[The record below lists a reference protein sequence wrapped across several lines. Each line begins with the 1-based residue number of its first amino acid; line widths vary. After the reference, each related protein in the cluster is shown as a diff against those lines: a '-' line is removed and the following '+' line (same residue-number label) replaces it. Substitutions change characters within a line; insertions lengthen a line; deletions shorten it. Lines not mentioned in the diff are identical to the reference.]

1 MMKQVTANESE
12 NIGEGIRLSPT
23 ARVAGWSARHRWWV
37 VLAAVMTLVLA
48 GFASSTFETQILS
61 NDGGGVGESQI
72 AAELLEERSD
82 KRDES
87 AGVEEQTELL
97 VVSHPTLTVDDPEFR
112 TRVEELTGELNGLTE
127 VQSVLSF
134 YNTGSPEM
142 VSENGHAVL
151 TQVTFAGAAEREII
165 EARIDAA
172 LDVVRASG
180 QDGDGFAMAM
190 TGNVWPQMDE
200 ISEQDMS
207 RILLVTMVLG
217 LGIMLLAFRA
227 VVAAVIPL
235 VLAIWAIFLATA
247 IAAVIS
253 QVYALDGA
261 YAEMIL
267 LMGLAVGI
275 DYSLFIISRFRAERA
290 AGRAKLAAIAV
301 ASNTTGRAVFYA
313 GISVVVSL
321 AGLILTNNPIFI
333 SLSIAAIVVVLIAL
347 IGSLTLLPAILALLG
362 DNVNRLRL
370 PFLGRGKSGGGVWGA
385 IADRVLAR
393 PAIFA
398 IVSATALIALAAP
411 AAALNLGFN
420 QGAASLPNAVEAK
433 QAYKMLEEHFTAG
446 LTQPAWIVV
455 DAADV
460 DAPDVQAAVAALID
474 AVGAERAYSAPFETN
489 TNQAGD
495 LLTVSVPLSG
505 NLEDDESRAAVERL
519 RNVIIPAAFANTTAE
534 AYVTGATAGT
544 MDFVDSMYDKAPYVF
559 GFVLGFAFILM
570 LVMFRS
576 LVIPVK
582 AVLLNLLSVGAAYGV
597 LVMVFQWGWGISF
610 LGSEATGI
618 IMAWLPLFL
627 FGILFGLSMDYHM
640 LLLSRVKEAHD
651 AGASNDE
658 SVSEGIKV
666 TAGQITSAAAI
677 MVGVFGAFAM
687 SRMIGMQQFGLGLGV
702 AVLIDAT
709 VIRSVLL
716 PATMKLLGD
725 RNWYLPQWLEWLPRV
740 GPEEAAEDAPAK
752 RPVREPQPA
761 TGRRAAVLSSSN

>member
-1 MMKQVTANESE
+1 MRQAAASEFEST
-12 NIGEGIRLSPT
+12 GESIRLSPT
-23 ARVAGWSARHRWWV
+23 ARVADWSASHRWWV

-48 GFASSTFETQILS
+48 GFASSTFETKELGS
-61 NDGGGVGESQI
+61 DGGGVGESQI
-72 AAELLEERSD
+72 AAELLEKRAD
-82 KRDES
+82 KREES
-87 AGVEEQTELL
+87 AGVEDQTELL
-97 VVSHPTLTVDDPEFR
+97 VISHTTLTADDPQFR
-112 TRVEELTGELNGLTE
+112 ARVEELTGELNGLAE
-127 VQSVLSF
+127 VQSVFSF

-142 VSENGHAVL
+142 VSEDGHAVL
-151 TQVTFAGAAEREII
+151 AQVTFAGAEEREIV

-180 QDGDGFAMAM
+180 QEGHGFAMAM

-207 RILLVTMVLG
+207 RILLVTLVLG

-235 VLAIWAIFLATA
+235 VLAIWAIFIATA
-247 IAAVIS
+247 IAAIVS
-253 QVYALDGA
+253 QAYALDGA

-275 DYSLFIISRFRAERA
+275 DYSLFIISRFRAERQ
-290 AGRAKLAAIAV
+290 AGRAKLEAIAA

-313 GISVVVSL
+313 GISVVISL

-333 SLSIAAIVVVLIAL
+333 SLSIAAIIVVLVAL

-362 DNVNRLRL
+362 DNVNRLRI
-370 PFLGRGKSGGGVWGA
+370 PFLPTGNSGGGIWGA

-398 IVSATALIALAAP
+398 TVSAAALIALAVP
-411 AAALNLGFN
+411 ATSLNLGFN
-420 QGAASLPNAVEAK
+420 QGAASLPNAAEAK

-455 DAADV
+455 DADDV
-460 DAPDVQAAVAALID
+460 SAPDVQAAVAALID
-474 AVGAERAYSAPFETN
+474 TVGADRAYSAPFETN
-489 TNQAGD
+489 TNRAGD
-495 LLTVSVPLSG
+495 LLTVTVPLSG
-505 NLEDDESRAAVERL
+505 NLEGDESRAAVERL
-519 RNVIIPAAFANTTAE
+519 REVIIPAAFADTSAR

-544 MDFVDSMYDKAPYVF
+544 MDFVGSMYEKAPYVF

-582 AVLLNLLSVGAAYGV
+582 AVVLNLLSVGAAYGV

-709 VIRSVLL
+709 IIRSVLL
-716 PATMKLLGD
+716 PASMKLLGD
-725 RNWYLPQWLEWLPRV
+725 RNWYLPQWLEWLPQM
-740 GPEEAAEDAPAK
+740 GPEGTADAAPAK
-752 RPVREPQPA
+752 PRVAEPRPA
-761 TGRRAAVLSSSN
+761 TGRRAVVLSSSN